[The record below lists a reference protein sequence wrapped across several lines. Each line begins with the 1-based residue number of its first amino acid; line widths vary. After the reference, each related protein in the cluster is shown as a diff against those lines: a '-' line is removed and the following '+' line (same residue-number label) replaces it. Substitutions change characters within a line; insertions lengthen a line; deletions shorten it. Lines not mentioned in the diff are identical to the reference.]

1 MKKFRSFLNQTS
13 EITNGQLLI
22 LVVFAL
28 VSIYNNYK
36 ADMKN
41 IDLTSYINN
50 LVIVEMY
57 DRTLFKGIFVNITKD
72 IVTLHDDADIL
83 IPISTILNI
92 YVID

>member
-1 MKKFRSFLNQTS
+1 MKK
-13 EITNGQLLI
+13 I
-22 LVVFAL
+22 L
-28 VSIYNNYK
+28 Y
-36 ADMKN
+36 D
-41 IDLTSYINN
+41 IDLINYINS

-72 IVTLHDDADIL
+72 IVTLHDDTDIL

>member
-1 MKKFRSFLNQTS
+1 MNK
-13 EITNGQLLI
+13 I
-22 LVVFAL
+22 L
-28 VSIYNNYK
+28 Y
-36 ADMKN
+36 D

-72 IVTLHDDADIL
+72 IVPLHDDADIL

>member
-1 MKKFRSFLNQTS
+1 MKKVL
-13 EITNGQLLI
+13 
-22 LVVFAL
+22 
-28 VSIYNNYK
+28 Y
-36 ADMKN
+36 D
-41 IDLTSYINN
+41 IDLTSYIND

-57 DRTLFKGIFVNITKD
+57 DKTLFKGIFVNITKD

>member
-1 MKKFRSFLNQTS
+1 MKKVLYD
-13 EITNGQLLI
+13 
-22 LVVFAL
+22 V
-28 VSIYNNYK
+28 
-36 ADMKN
+36 
-41 IDLTSYINN
+41 DLTSYIND

-92 YVID
+92 YIID

>member
-1 MKKFRSFLNQTS
+1 MKKVL
-13 EITNGQLLI
+13 
-22 LVVFAL
+22 
-28 VSIYNNYK
+28 Y
-36 ADMKN
+36 D
-41 IDLTSYINN
+41 IDLTSYINS

-57 DRTLFKGIFVNITKD
+57 DRALFKGKLINITKD

>member
-1 MKKFRSFLNQTS
+1 MNK
-13 EITNGQLLI
+13 I
-22 LVVFAL
+22 L
-28 VSIYNNYK
+28 Y
-36 ADMKN
+36 D

-83 IPISTILNI
+83 IPISTIFILNI

>member
-1 MKKFRSFLNQTS
+1 MKKVL
-13 EITNGQLLI
+13 
-22 LVVFAL
+22 
-28 VSIYNNYK
+28 Y
-36 ADMKN
+36 D

-57 DRTLFKGIFVNITKD
+57 DRTLFKGIFVNIRKD

>member
-1 MKKFRSFLNQTS
+1 MNK
-13 EITNGQLLI
+13 I
-22 LVVFAL
+22 L
-28 VSIYNNYK
+28 Y
-36 ADMKN
+36 D

-50 LVIVEMY
+50 LVIVEMR

>member
-1 MKKFRSFLNQTS
+1 MKKVL
-13 EITNGQLLI
+13 
-22 LVVFAL
+22 
-28 VSIYNNYK
+28 Y
-36 ADMKN
+36 D

-50 LVIVEMY
+50 LVVVEMY

>member
-1 MKKFRSFLNQTS
+1 MNK
-13 EITNGQLLI
+13 I
-22 LVVFAL
+22 L
-28 VSIYNNYK
+28 Y
-36 ADMKN
+36 D

-57 DRTLFKGIFVNITKD
+57 DKTLFKGIFVKITKD
-72 IVTLHDDADIL
+72 IVPLHDDADIL

>member
-1 MKKFRSFLNQTS
+1 MKKVL
-13 EITNGQLLI
+13 
-22 LVVFAL
+22 
-28 VSIYNNYK
+28 Y
-36 ADMKN
+36 D

-83 IPISTILNI
+83 IPISTILNV

>member
-1 MKKFRSFLNQTS
+1 MKKVL
-13 EITNGQLLI
+13 
-22 LVVFAL
+22 
-28 VSIYNNYK
+28 Y
-36 ADMKN
+36 D
-41 IDLTSYINN
+41 IDLTSYIND

-92 YVID
+92 YVVD

>member
-1 MKKFRSFLNQTS
+1 MKK
-13 EITNGQLLI
+13 I
-22 LVVFAL
+22 L
-28 VSIYNNYK
+28 Y
-36 ADMKN
+36 D

-50 LVIVEMY
+50 FVIVEMC

>member
-1 MKKFRSFLNQTS
+1 MKK
-13 EITNGQLLI
+13 I
-22 LVVFAL
+22 L
-28 VSIYNNYK
+28 Y
-36 ADMKN
+36 D

-92 YVID
+92 YVMD